1 MTAPAPGSGPDPAR
15 SRFIAI
21 QAIRWSGL
29 ALVLFGLMVIYRR
42 IDLPIEAGYV
52 LFVVGVLDALIM
64 PTVLVRL
71 WKSRGQ

>member
-1 MTAPAPGSGPDPAR
+1 MTTPPPDPAR

-29 ALVLFGLMVIYRR
+29 ALVLLGLMVIYQR
-42 IDLPIEAGYV
+42 IDLPIEAGYA

-64 PTVLVRL
+64 PTVLTKL
-71 WKSRGQ
+71 WKSRRP

>member
-1 MTAPAPGSGPDPAR
+1 MTARDPAR

-29 ALVLFGLMVIYRR
+29 ALVLIGLLAIYRR
-42 IDLPIEAGYV
+42 IDVPIEAGYV

-64 PTVLVRL
+64 PTVLTKL

>member
-1 MTAPAPGSGPDPAR
+1 MTAPVPDPAR

-29 ALVLFGLMVIYRR
+29 ALVLFGLLVIYRR
-42 IDLPIEAGYV
+42 IDLPVEAGYA

-64 PTVLVRL
+64 PSVLTKL
-71 WKSRGQ
+71 WKSPPQ